1 MLTKICHRL
10 RNLNSTGWSMW
21 DCFERS
27 RFPFANR
34 LGSQLAWSRTL
45 LWMTCFL
52 GALMLLS
59 ARASSQRYD
68 GPCGTQQQ
76 PPASHGSTGPRSALP
91 SVIFVPEEPWF
102 PPTPGS
108 CAAGASEARAEQL
121 DKNGPYLAPLYS
133 MSTFAIMGYAKGNW
147 PVVVDYQVEQ
157 NSLVLLVVSAEGKPP
172 QVYHLPGEKKHYQI
186 KVTLPDWIGD
196 QPRVAQYLLENLDPN
211 VGGTGPAYIHI
222 HGIAAGPKAV
232 GSIGIDQVDFGPSH
246 MQLSQH
252 QKAQYSF
259 HAKRDFK
266 HTEVTVVKLALSGN
280 GEIIAAAVHGDK
292 TGSVSE
298 NGNKSGEWDGSVKLP
313 GKNYSEAV
321 RGWLMIPTGEHAV
334 QVRGWFASKD
344 GGDWVTALSDLISV
358 E

>member
-10 RNLNSTGWSMW
+10 RNLNSMGWSVW

-34 LGSQLAWSRTL
+34 LGSRLAWSRTL

-52 GALMLLS
+52 GALMLL
-59 ARASSQRYD
+59 AVPASSQRCD
-68 GPCGTQQQ
+68 GHSGT
-76 PPASHGSTGPRSALP
+76 SNGCTGPRSTLP

-102 PPTPGS
+102 PPTPGT

-196 QPRVAQYLLENLDPN
+196 QPRVAQYLVETLDPK
-211 VGGTGPAYIHI
+211 VGATGPAHIHI

-232 GSIGIDQVDFGPSH
+232 GSIGIDQ
-246 MQLSQH
+246 
-252 QKAQYSF
+252 
-259 HAKRDFK
+259 
-266 HTEVTVVKLALSGN
+266 
-280 GEIIAAAVHGDK
+280 
-292 TGSVSE
+292 
-298 NGNKSGEWDGSVKLP
+298 
-313 GKNYSEAV
+313 
-321 RGWLMIPTGEHAV
+321 
-334 QVRGWFASKD
+334 
-344 GGDWVTALSDLISV
+344 
-358 E
+358 